1 MSGFREM
8 LGQGSGIVTFR
19 GQRSRCVN
27 HVVAPVSPAAPVGCC
42 LVAGWGSD
50 TGGPEL
56 APLVAPSSR
65 SREEPPSG
73 GRLSDTSRLG
83 MEKEAESEDSRCSSQ
98 PSSWSRSWS
107 RPARQRHPNLSP

>member
-1 MSGFREM
+1 MR
-8 LGQGSGIVTFR
+8 LKD
-19 GQRSRCVN
+19 QRSGRAD
-27 HVVAPVSPAAPVGCC
+27 HVVAPVSPAAPGGCC

-50 TGGPEL
+50 PGGPEL
-56 APLVAPSSR
+56 APVAEPSSR

-98 PSSWSRSWS
+98 PSSCSRSWS
-107 RPARQRHPNLSP
+107 RPATHRYPNLKP